1 MARNGF
7 LLLVAAAFV
16 AVTLQQGKI
25 LQHHNHHTHTL
36 NRDL

>member
-16 AVTLQQGKI
+16 AVTFQQGKI
-25 LQHHNHHTHTL
+25 RSNKKKQMKT
-36 NRDL
+36 